1 MDDWLVEFAR
11 ALGDRPP
18 TREELGAMLKLSRQV
33 AHGVER
39 KYAPLSTFVA
49 GMHIARRVAEGA
61 SEQQALAEVLAVAQ
75 TLLPPEEGGAR
86 D

>member
-1 MDDWLVEFAR
+1 
-11 ALGDRPP
+11 
-18 TREELGAMLKLSRQV
+18 MLKLSRQV

-61 SEQQALAEVLAVAQ
+61 TEDEALAEVVRAAQ
-75 TLLPPEEGGAR
+75 ALLPPEDAA
-86 D
+86 DA

>member
-18 TREELGAMLKLSRQV
+18 TREELGAMLMLSRQV

-39 KYAPLSTFVA
+39 RYAPLSTFVA

-61 SEQQALAEVLAVAQ
+61 TEDEALAEVVRAARA
-75 TLLPPEEGGAR
+75 LLPPEDAAQI
-86 D
+86 